1 MCQKELSQLPE
12 NSFWFSPFCFYKVLN
27 QSELAHGGGE
37 LLASSLG
44 GGTQGETVLL
54 LAQPHHGG
62 GAFDGN
68 GIDLGKEGI
77 DQGE

>member
-37 LLASSLG
+37 LLASRLG

-54 LAQPHHGG
+54 LAQRPWLVSGLLKS
-62 GAFDGN
+62 N
-68 GIDLGKEGI
+68 MKNINN
-77 DQGE
+77 